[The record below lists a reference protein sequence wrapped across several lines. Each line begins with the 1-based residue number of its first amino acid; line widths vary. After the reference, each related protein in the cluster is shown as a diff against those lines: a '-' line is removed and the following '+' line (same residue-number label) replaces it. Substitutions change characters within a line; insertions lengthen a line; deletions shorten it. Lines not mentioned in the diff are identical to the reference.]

1 MAAFGQLIGGGDG
14 MSVLE
19 GLNENQKEAVLAVG
33 GPILVLAGAG
43 SGKTRVLTHRIAYLI
58 GELGIHP
65 GRVLAMTFTNKA
77 AGEMRDR
84 VEGLLQRSSRGM
96 WIGTFHSLCARILR
110 AEADAVGLRSN
121 FAIYDSDD
129 QLTLLR
135 QVIRDQELSDKQFP
149 AQRVRARI
157 SSEKS
162 RMIDADAFALQAT
175 SFYDQQ
181 IARIYRQYQNA
192 LLQNN
197 AADFDDL
204 LMLSVRLFERNPD
217 KLETYKARFEHILI
231 DEYQDTNRPQYLFSR
246 LLAEGHENICV
257 VGDDDQSIYAWR
269 GADLRN
275 ILDFEKDFPNARVV
289 RLERNYRSTQV
300 ILDAGNAVIRNNL
313 GRKGKEL
320 WTDRSGGDRIGLK
333 RCVDE
338 VEEATFVADTA
349 QAIARS
355 KNGSFGGIAVLYRT
369 NAQSRALEEG
379 LRRGAIPYVVVG
391 GVRFY
396 ERKEVKDILSYLRLI
411 VNTRDSISL
420 NRIINTPRR
429 GIGATSLDRLDDF
442 AMREGIAPYD
452 ALGRVE
458 DVENLPARAQKAMT
472 TFHQGMEDLRA
483 ELGTLD
489 AGQLAEAVV
498 QGTGYLESFGEL
510 PPVESQSRRENVEEL
525 LAGIQD
531 FSERSDDPSLEAFMR
546 EVSLLTDVDQWSR
559 DADAVTL
566 MTLHSAKG
574 LEFPVVF
581 LTGMEEGL
589 CPLLRTWDE
598 ESDDA
603 EALEEER
610 RLCYV
615 GITRAEDRLFL
626 SYANQRR
633 RYGGVISCKQSRFLS
648 EIPQELIGS
657 GTWQPGGAIEEPD
670 DERGPESSGRA
681 VICDLEVGAW
691 VTHPSWGR
699 GRIEASSGRGEDAK
713 LTVRFEGGT
722 TKKVVAKFA
731 NLGPG

>member
-1 MAAFGQLIGGGDG
+1 

-19 GLNENQKEAVLAVG
+19 GLNDRQREAVLAVG
-33 GPILVLAGAG
+33 GPVLVLAGAG

-58 GELGIHP
+58 GELGVHP
-65 GRVLAMTFTNKA
+65 GKILAMTFTNKA

-84 VEGLLQRSSRGM
+84 VEGLLKRTSRGM
-96 WIGTFHSLCARILR
+96 WIGTFHSLCSRILR
-110 AEADAVGLRSN
+110 AEAEAVGLRSN

-149 AQRVRARI
+149 PQRVRSRI

-162 RMIDADAFALQAT
+162 RMVDAEAFARGAT
-175 SFYDQQ
+175 SYYDQQ
-181 IARIYRQYQNA
+181 VARIYRQYQSA
-192 LLQNN
+192 LTENN

-204 LMLSVRLFERNPD
+204 LMLSVKLFETHPD
-217 KLETYKARFEHILI
+217 RLEAYKTRFEHILI

-246 LLAEGHENICV
+246 RLAEGHQNICV

-275 ILDFEKDFPNARVV
+275 ILDFEKDFPDARVI

-320 WTDRSGGDRIGLK
+320 WTDRSGGERIGLK
-333 RCVDE
+333 RCMDE
-338 VEEATFVADTA
+338 VEEAGWVADTA
-349 QAIARS
+349 QFLARE
-355 KNGSFGGIAVLYRT
+355 GAGTFGGMAVLYRT

-396 ERKEVKDILSYLRLI
+396 ERKEVKDVLAYLRLL

-429 GIGATSLDRLDDF
+429 GIGTTSLDRLDGF

-452 ALGRVE
+452 ALGRLGE
-458 DVENLPARAQKAMT
+458 IEGLPARARKSMEI
-472 TFHQGMEDLRA
+472 FYHGMEELRA
-483 ELGTLD
+483 DLERLD

-498 QGTGYLESFGEL
+498 QATGVLESFREL

-525 LAGIQD
+525 LAGVQD
-531 FSERSDDPSLEAFMR
+531 FAERSEDPSLEAFLR

-559 DADAVTL
+559 NADAMTL

-598 ESDDA
+598 EADDE

-626 SYANQRR
+626 THANQRR
-633 RYGGVISCKQSRFLS
+633 RYGGAEICQQSRFLE
-648 EIPQELIGS
+648 EIPQELIGTGAWAERELPPEEEDPES
-657 GTWQPGGAIEEPD
+657 GGGAVLLD
-670 DERGPESSGRA
+670 F
-681 VICDLEVGAW
+681 EVGDW
-691 VTHPSWGR
+691 VVHPSWGR
-699 GRIEASSGRGEDAK
+699 GQIEASSGRGENAK
-713 LTVRFEGGT
+713 LVIRFVAGAV
-722 TKKVVAKFA
+722 KKVVARFA
-731 NLGPG
+731 HLEPG